1 MGDAVVRAVQAD
13 DRRPLTSGPALEEL
27 CRQELLIGRSEQF
40 QSRWAE
46 IGPAGRAALLHTPG
60 GPPPEPAPA
69 QRMELRDV
77 GLLRPGDVWLADRPF
92 FDWIALSQVSLRD
105 ESLRGGGRHEP
116 PADNTRAAGPSPD
129 RPLPDH
135 PTVGDR
141 PPVTPA
147 APPADTPRAEG
158 PGTDEEQAT

>member
-13 DRRPLTSGPALEEL
+13 DHRPLTSGPALEEL
-27 CRQELLIGRSEQF
+27 RRQELLIGRGEQF

-60 GPPPEPAPA
+60 EPPPEPTPA

-105 ESLRGGGRHEP
+105 ESLRGGGRRE
-116 PADNTRAAGPSPD
+116 PSPD
-129 RPLPDH
+129 H
-135 PTVGDR
+135 
-141 PPVTPA
+141 
-147 APPADTPRAEG
+147 PRADG
-158 PGTDEEQAT
+158 PRTDEESAT